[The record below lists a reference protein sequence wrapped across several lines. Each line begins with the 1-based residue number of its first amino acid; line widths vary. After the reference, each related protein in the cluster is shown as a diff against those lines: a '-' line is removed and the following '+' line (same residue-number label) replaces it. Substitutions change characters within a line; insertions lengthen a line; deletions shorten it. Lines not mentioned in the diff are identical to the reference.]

1 MSNPRFIVEFLR
13 DVVRPIG
20 RRKQIAVT
28 RPTCATDRQRR

>member
-1 MSNPRFIVEFLR
+1 MSHQRFIVEFLR

-28 RPTCATDRQRR
+28 RPTCTADRQHR